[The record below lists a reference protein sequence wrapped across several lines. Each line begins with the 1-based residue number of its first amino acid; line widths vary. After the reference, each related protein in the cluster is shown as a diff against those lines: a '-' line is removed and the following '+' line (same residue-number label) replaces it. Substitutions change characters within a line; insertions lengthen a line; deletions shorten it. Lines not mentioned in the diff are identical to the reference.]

1 MLNFHYL
8 FYHPSHNKSPV
19 FPHYF
24 LKYLRINSLNNYNNQ
39 KQIALQNKIFSMNEI
54 NESGIEPVPMDNM
67 DDFDF
72 KGLSNRN
79 MAINNGIPVPNRRVK
94 GAGNCECCSI
104 M

>member
-1 MLNFHYL
+1 MNPARENQTQNNFVPNIEKIY
-8 FYHPSHNKSPV
+8 NDDNI
-19 FPHYF
+19 
-24 LKYLRINSLNNYNNQ
+24 LKNNYNNQ
-39 KQIALQNKIFSMNEI
+39 KQIVLQNKIFSMNEI